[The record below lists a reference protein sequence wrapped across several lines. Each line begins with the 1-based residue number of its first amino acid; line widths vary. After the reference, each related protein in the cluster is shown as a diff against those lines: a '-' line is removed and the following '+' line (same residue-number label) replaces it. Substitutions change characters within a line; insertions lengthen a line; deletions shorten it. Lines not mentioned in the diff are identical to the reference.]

1 MDHHEENQTSTL
13 LQKPQAIHF
22 VEWCGKV
29 FAGTLSGFIL
39 KVSINFQIFKF
50 PITNAIYLP
59 NRIVIIQEFIF
70 NPNRKAIEHIFLSNI
85 ITIFLISF
93 AVLCLFLYFIYYKFY
108 IQPREKLANDIYFL
122 VNVSSPRNVSLAPRK
137 TSLTE
142 IALLPKSFI
151 PQYCVALKTTRK
163 QRSKTPDSNKR
174 KKNRRNSS
182 SGSKKRNKRRNSSTS
197 SKKNSD
203 NNNNTTNT
211 TTNSKN
217 VNKNGS
223 KINHKRSSTPPRI
236 NINNDSKWGDYIGNT
251 LNQETIKQLKWIN
264 PKLIEEKEY
273 FSILNYGNYI
283 AVKRQ
288 SGRKVVVGRIESNY
302 NGKPLREWNKVD
314 VSQWLNR
321 CINIRCFPSILNILK
336 NRPAQLLIDLSWLAK
351 NLNEADFK
359 TLELELYKCFEY
371 EIKKELKEKNSY
383 FR

>member
-1 MDHHEENQTSTL
+1 MNY
-13 LQKPQAIHF
+13 
-22 VEWCGKV
+22 
-29 FAGTLSGFIL
+29 
-39 KVSINFQIFKF
+39 VSI
-50 PITNAIYLP
+50 
-59 NRIVIIQEFIF
+59 VINYGSFSIQAG
-70 NPNRKAIEHIFLSNI
+70 R
-85 ITIFLISF
+85 
-93 AVLCLFLYFIYYKFY
+93 
-108 IQPREKLANDIYFL
+108 KLANDIYFL

-236 NINNDSKWGDYIGNT
+236 NINNEGVKKG
-251 LNQETIKQLKWIN
+251 QEYCRGSEGWI
-264 PKLIEEKEY
+264 
-273 FSILNYGNYI
+273 
-283 AVKRQ
+283 
-288 SGRKVVVGRIESNY
+288 
-302 NGKPLREWNKVD
+302 W
-314 VSQWLNR
+314 
-321 CINIRCFPSILNILK
+321 
-336 NRPAQLLIDLSWLAK
+336 
-351 NLNEADFK
+351 
-359 TLELELYKCFEY
+359 
-371 EIKKELKEKNSY
+371 
-383 FR
+383 